1 MTDQTPLEAVHQ
13 LGALARE
20 LEETLRR
27 QQAVLQLREMG
38 LPENAFEDLATLHRA
53 IEDIQP
59 VLVAEQTE
67 LSQLQTLMNTLE
79 QINSSL
85 DLDAVLKDAMD
96 RVVALTGAERGYIVL
111 TRPFSNDL
119 EFHICHDPEQLE
131 KFGTT
136 TFQGSRTILQEVL
149 QSGEAI
155 LADNAYKDPRMQN
168 STTIASLT
176 LRSVLCVPLQLK
188 ERVIGAVY
196 VDNRMRSGVFT
207 VREKT
212 LLTAF
217 ANQATIAI
225 DNARLFTQVQNR
237 LAAITELNA
246 LIESVFTSIGSGVIT
261 TDSDL
266 MITTYNRAAEQ
277 ILKYQQQG
285 ALGKSIKAL
294 FPRINI
300 DLTQYLHETLTE
312 GRNILLE
319 TEFDSPK
326 HGHQALGL
334 KLSPLKAQ
342 QKIQGVAI
350 VVDDLT
356 NQRQDEETLQLM
368 RRYLSAEMVDNIET
382 IATIDL
388 GGERREITCMF
399 VDVRPLSSFPR
410 SLSPQQIMEMLNA
423 HLTVAS
429 DCIQAQNGVVDKFMG
444 HEVMALF
451 NSQLNPQAHHARLAV
466 EAALAIRDAFIK
478 MYAENGENP
487 NPHYYRIGIH
497 TGIAT
502 LGNVGSLNRRDFT
515 ALGDTINLAK
525 RLEENTLGGQII
537 ISEDTLNHLKQAP
550 QPLHPLRLEA
560 CSPIQVK
567 GRQQQTLIY
576 EVFRK

>member
-1 MTDQTPLEAVHQ
+1 MTDQSPLEAVHQ
-13 LGALARE
+13 LGTLAQQ
-20 LEETLRR
+20 LEESLRR
-27 QQAVLQLREMG
+27 QQMVLQMRDMAM
-38 LPENAFEDLATLHRA
+38 PESAFEALATLQQA
-53 IEDIQP
+53 IENIKP
-59 VLVAEQTE
+59 ALVAEQTE
-67 LSQLQTLMNTLE
+67 LSQLQTLINTLE

-96 RVVALTGAERGYIVL
+96 RVVGLTGAERGYIVL
-111 TRPFSNDL
+111 TKPFSNDL
-119 EFHICHDPEQLE
+119 EFHICHDPEQMA

-149 QSGEAI
+149 QTGEAI

-188 ERVIGAVY
+188 EHLIGAVY
-196 VDNRMRSGVFT
+196 VDNRMRAGVFT
-207 VREKT
+207 LREKT

-246 LIESVFTSIGSGVIT
+246 LIANVFTSIGSGVIT

-266 MITTYNRAAEQ
+266 IITTYNRAAAD
-277 ILKYQQQG
+277 ILKYKQDK
-285 ALGKSIKAL
+285 ALGNSIKAL

-300 DLTQYLHETLTE
+300 DLTQYLEKTLTE
-312 GRNILLE
+312 GQNTLLE
-319 TEFDSPK
+319 TEFESPK

-356 NQRQDEETLQLM
+356 NQRQDEEALQLM

-399 VDVRPLSSFPR
+399 VDVRPLSSFPAG
-410 SLSPQQIMEMLNA
+410 LSPQQIMEMLNA

-451 NSQLNPQAHHARLAV
+451 NSQLNPQRHHAQLAV
-466 EAALAIRDAFIK
+466 EAALAIRDAFIA
-478 MYAENGENP
+478 MYAQNGESP
-487 NPHYYRIGIH
+487 NPHYYRVGIH

-525 RLEENTLGGQII
+525 RLEENTTGGQII
-537 ISEDTLNHLKQAP
+537 LSEDSLQHLKQAP
-550 QPLHPLRLEA
+550 NALAALRLEECA
-560 CSPIQVK
+560 PIQVK